1 VSTLVATRDVP
12 SEDVVA
18 GRTRIAD
25 DHELAARYPD
35 CWKRDVYS
43 DSVHRGAGVPPVN
56 GKPGQAE
63 NRRVLNKATQAPTR
77 GTEVAAVALRPDGSR
92 TRRDIDRVVL
102 GKGMLTPTRSF
113 ERNGEKFVAN
123 VNRVAPEAAVC
134 RDPEAARLLR
144 PCWEEEYD
152 ARVVELFERSTGQ
165 RWDPR
170 PGHSLTPAR
179 ASASSSRP
187 LYGTPEYEASRRPR
201 RDGDASFVG
210 PILTQWMKR

>member
-63 NRRVLNKATQAPTR
+63 NRRVLNKATQGPTR

-123 VNRVAPEAAVC
+123 VNPRRARGRRLSRSRGRPPAPAMLGGGVRRPSGRALRAVDRPEMGSEARALADSRACVRELLEAAVWH
-134 RDPEAARLLR
+134 AG
-144 PCWEEEYD
+144 
-152 ARVVELFERSTGQ
+152 VRSL
-165 RWDPR
+165 P
-170 PGHSLTPAR
+170 PA
-179 ASASSSRP
+179 P
-187 LYGTPEYEASRRPR
+187 PR
-201 RDGDASFVG
+201 R
-210 PILTQWMKR
+210 